1 MPQLTRTNSDSLL
14 PKISIITIVKNGQQ
28 FIEQAIQSVLEQ
40 SYENI
45 EYMVIDGGSTDGTV
59 DIIKTHELR
68 ITKWVSEKDEGI
80 ADAFNKGLSI
90 ASGDYVLFLNSD
102 DALANT
108 EVLASVAKKIIENK
122 FPILIY
128 GDCDV
133 LDRSSGKVLYRA
145 NIQRSHKALKRG
157 QMLPQPSLFTHRS
170 YFEKYGVFDNH
181 FKIAMDYEWLLRG
194 GLKEEIVHMQLLVT
208 RVRAGGISTLDQ
220 ARVVDEIISALK
232 KNKYISSKWA
242 EFKMRGYYFGRT
254 FAKSILGSIGLYR
267 AFNFLRNRLAKSGG
281 GDIASRGRNY

>member
-1 MPQLTRTNSDSLL
+1 MHKANLSRASP
-14 PKISIITIVKNGQQ
+14 SITVITIVRNGRQ
-28 FIEQAIQSVLEQ
+28 FLEETIKSVLGQ

-45 EYMVIDGGSTDGTV
+45 EYIVIDGGSTDGTV
-59 DIIKTHELR
+59 DIIKSYDSK

-80 ADAFNKGLSI
+80 ADAFNKGLSY
-90 ASGDYVLFLNSD
+90 ATGDYVLFLNSD
-102 DALANT
+102 DALADS
-108 EVLASVAKKIIENK
+108 EVLAVVAQKIIENNL
-122 FPILIY
+122 PILIY

-133 LDRSSGKVLYRA
+133 LDRGSDKVLYRA
-145 NIQRSHKALKRG
+145 SIQLSHKGLKRG

-194 GLKEEIVHMQLLVT
+194 GLKEEIVHMPMLT
-208 RVRAGGISTLDQ
+208 TCVRGGGISTLDQ

-267 AFNFLRNRLAKSGG
+267 AFNFLRNRLANPAG
-281 GDIASRGRNY
+281 GDTASRGRN